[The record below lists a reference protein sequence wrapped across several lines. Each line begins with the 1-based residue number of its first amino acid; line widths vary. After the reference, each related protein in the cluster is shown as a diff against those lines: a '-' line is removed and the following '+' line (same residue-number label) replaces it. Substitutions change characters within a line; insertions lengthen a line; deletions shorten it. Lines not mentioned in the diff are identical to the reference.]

1 MKNLFSEKDIEVNF
15 LDNELLIKGPLTQ
28 ETVSVAL
35 SSSQPLIPSGQSFTL
50 NLSGVNAC
58 DSASLAFVT
67 ALMRISLAKKTKI
80 QLSHMPKE
88 MIDLATVSGLNGFL
102 PLQNK

>member
-1 MKNLFSEKDIEVNF
+1 MKNLFSENDIEVTF

-28 ETVSVAL
+28 DTVTKAL
-35 SSSQPLIPSGQSFTL
+35 FTSQPLIPKGKSFVL

-58 DSASLAFVT
+58 DSASLAYVT
-67 ALMRISLAKKTKI
+67 AMMRLSLAKKTTI
-80 QLSHMPKE
+80 QLSHVPKE
-88 MIDLATVSGLNGFL
+88 MLDLATVSGINSLL